1 MLIYIKRVSKEVG
14 ECLVLLMHLHL
25 LLSWMAIF
33 KNKFKKK
40 FTLEHIENTR
50 FDTMLQFLENP
61 HTNVILVPAIPP
73 FLNLGQLGLFIVM
86 FV

>member
-1 MLIYIKRVSKEVG
+1 M
-14 ECLVLLMHLHL
+14 
-25 LLSWMAIF
+25 
-33 KNKFKKK
+33 KKK
-40 FTLEHIENTR
+40 FTPEHIENAG

-61 HTNVILVPAIPP
+61 HTNVTLVPASPP